1 MRDNSTTSWNG
12 ELMSQSIAVVKLG
25 GTEGVDFSKICA
37 DAAELLKGGKR
48 LVFIHGGSAEANSLG
63 ESLGMPP
70 KMITSPSGYTSRYTD
85 RKTLEIF
92 LMAVNGKVN
101 SLLTEQLQLLG
112 INAFGLSG
120 LDGKLLQATRK
131 DSIQSIENGKRKII
145 RDDYTGKIETVN
157 RELLV
162 LLLSAGY
169 LPVIAPVAVSEK
181 GEALNV
187 DADRAAAMVASAL
200 KAETL
205 ILLTAVP
212 GLMKN
217 FPDESTLIRQLPGST
232 PCGQRGSAGTY
243 EKESAWRGRSTQ
255 GWCVSCRHCRWTNSK
270 SNYQCI
276 IRKRNGNPM
285 NTYEILE
292 IETHHSA
299 GTYTKQPLV
308 IVRGQGASLF
318 DADGVEY
325 LDCASGHGVANLG
338 HAHPKVAE
346 AIYKQASALITLFES
361 FPNDKRAELIKKITS
376 LVNGLDRVFLCNSGT
391 ESVEAAFKFA
401 RISTGRKNIVAAM
414 RAFHGRTYGSLSAT
428 FNKKYR
434 EGFEPLVP
442 GFSHVAYN
450 NIEALDKAV
459 NEETAA
465 VILEVVQ
472 GEGGVYPATIEY
484 IQAARRICTERGALL
499 IVDEIQTGFGR
510 TGKMFAIEH
519 FTVIPDMLCCAKS
532 LAGGLP
538 MGAVL
543 IGPKVT
549 NLTPGVHAST
559 FGGNPLACA
568 AAVAALGV
576 IEDEDLPRQS
586 LVKGAYLMDKLRK
599 IESPNIREVRGMGLM
614 IGIELKHKVAPY
626 LSALQEKRIIALN
639 AGMTVIRLLPPL
651 VISYGQIDHL
661 VDVLT
666 EVLVGELVSV
676 EV

>member
-1 MRDNSTTSWNG
+1 
-12 ELMSQSIAVVKLG
+12 
-25 GTEGVDFSKICA
+25 
-37 DAAELLKGGKR
+37 
-48 LVFIHGGSAEANSLG
+48 
-63 ESLGMPP
+63 
-70 KMITSPSGYTSRYTD
+70 
-85 RKTLEIF
+85 
-92 LMAVNGKVN
+92 
-101 SLLTEQLQLLG
+101 
-112 INAFGLSG
+112 
-120 LDGKLLQATRK
+120 
-131 DSIQSIENGKRKII
+131 
-145 RDDYTGKIETVN
+145 
-157 RELLV
+157 
-162 LLLSAGY
+162 
-169 LPVIAPVAVSEK
+169 
-181 GEALNV
+181 
-187 DADRAAAMVASAL
+187 
-200 KAETL
+200 
-205 ILLTAVP
+205 
-212 GLMKN
+212 
-217 FPDESTLIRQLPGST
+217 
-232 PCGQRGSAGTY
+232 
-243 EKESAWRGRSTQ
+243 
-255 GWCVSCRHCRWTNSK
+255 
-270 SNYQCI
+270 
-276 IRKRNGNPM
+276 M

-292 IETHHSA
+292 IETNHSA

-346 AIYKQASALITLFES
+346 AIYKQASTLITLFES
-361 FPNDKRAELIKKITS
+361 FPNDKRAALIKKITS
-376 LVNGLDRVFLCNSGT
+376 LVHGLDRVFLCNSGT

-459 NEETAA
+459 NDETAA

-472 GEGGVYPATIEY
+472 GEGGVYPANVEY
-484 IQAARRICTERGALL
+484 IQAARRICTERGGLL
-499 IVDEIQTGFGR
+499 IVDEIQSGFGR

-519 FTVIPDMLCCAKS
+519 FAVIPDMLCCAKS

-543 IGPKVT
+543 IGPNVT
-549 NLTPGVHAST
+549 NLAPGVHAST

-576 IEDEDLPRQS
+576 IEEEDLPRQA
-586 LVKGAYLMDKLRK
+586 LVKGAYLIDKLRK

-626 LSALQEKRIIALN
+626 VSALQEKRIIALN

-661 VDVLT
+661 VDVLID
-666 EVLVGELVSV
+666 VLTPELVSV
-676 EV
+676 EA